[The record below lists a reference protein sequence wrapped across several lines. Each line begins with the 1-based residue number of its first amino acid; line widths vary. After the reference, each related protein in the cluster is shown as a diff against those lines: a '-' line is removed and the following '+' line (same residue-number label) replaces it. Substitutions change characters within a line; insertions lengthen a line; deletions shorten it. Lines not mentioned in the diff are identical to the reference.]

1 MKQVF
6 TDPALQ
12 GAFEKT
18 MQQYE
23 IFRAVVAKKVDCSN
37 PAEVVQNMTE
47 LTEVMA
53 IGVTCKA
60 QFQFLTEKLSF
71 QKCMNL
77 NNDQMGATEKKIVI
91 AYEIGDCSFYNNVC
105 EMLLKE
111 AHYRQDLLRSSLSFI
126 KQEMNIL

>member
-1 MKQVF
+1 MRQVF
-6 TDPALQ
+6 TDASLQ
-12 GAFEKT
+12 SAFEKT
-18 MQQYE
+18 VQQYE
-23 IFRAVVAKKVDCSN
+23 LFRQAVARKIDCSN
-37 PAEVVQNMTE
+37 PAEIIANMTE

-60 QFQFLTEKLSF
+60 QFQYLTEKLSF

-77 NNDQMGATEKKIVI
+77 NDSQMGATEKKIVI

>member
-1 MKQVF
+1 MRQVF
-6 TDPALQ
+6 TDQALQ
-12 GAFEKT
+12 SAFEKT
-18 MQQYE
+18 VQQYE
-23 IFRAVVAKKVDCSN
+23 LFRVVVAKKVDCSN

-60 QFQFLTEKLSF
+60 QFQDLTDKLSF
-71 QKCMNL
+71 QTCMNL
-77 NNDQMGATEKKIVI
+77 NDSQMGATEKKIVI